1 MRTEL
6 KGLQRSF
13 KQTVVYV
20 PHDQLEAMT
29 MADRIAVMDHG
40 VLQQVGTPLQ
50 IYNDPANL
58 FVARFIGSPGMNL
71 LHGRPTEVTA
81 RWRLIRGLWGIRC
94 LWHRSRWRRRVRL
107 RAMWYLGFGQ
117 SRRLGLVRGRA

>member
-6 KGLQRSF
+6 QGLQRSF

-20 PHDQLEAMT
+20 THDQLEAMA

-50 IYNDPANL
+50 IYNDPAKL

-71 LHGRPTEVTA
+71 SHGRPTEVAA
-81 RWRLIRGLWGIRC
+81 RWRLIRGLCGIRC
-94 LWHRSRWRRRVRL
+94 LWHRSRWWRVGL

>member
-20 PHDQLEAMT
+20 THDQLEAMT

-58 FVARFIGSPGMNL
+58 FVARFIGSPGINL
-71 LHGRPTEVTA
+71 LHGRTTEVA
-81 RWRLIRGLWGIRC
+81 PRRC
-94 LWHRSRWRRRVRL
+94 LKMTPGLRCSGRCTSRRIRL
-107 RAMWYLGFGQ
+107 RCGCLMPL
-117 SRRLGLVRGRA
+117 RALL